1 MTEPTIKI
9 DSEIVKGA
17 ETTCRHALKLKA
29 QLRTARFRI
38 QVKVKVK
45 GLPGGNSEYLLWTMP
60 PNADKFDICYEAPDG
75 SIKPLVQCSM
85 GVRYRAH
92 AHKWLFYFADVMNEY
107 IEEQLVNG

>member
-29 QLRTARFRI
+29 QLRVARFRV
-38 QVKVKVK
+38 QVKVK
-45 GLPGGNSEYLLWTMP
+45 GLPSGKSECLLWVVP
-60 PNADKFDICYEAPDG
+60 PGTDKFDICYEAPDG
-75 SIKPLVQCSM
+75 SIKPLVQCAL

-92 AHKWLFYFADVMNEY
+92 IHKWLFYFADVMNEY
-107 IEEQLVNG
+107 IEEKLVNG